1 MGSLGSYLRELRT
14 AKGMSLEEVS
24 RATRVGRTHLEALE
38 AEELSALPAPVFV
51 KGFIRAYCEF
61 LQANPAE
68 ALGRYQALIGE
79 RPSGTAPSAPEPLT
93 AGLGRGPV
101 FVSVI
106 LLVVLAAALFLLNS
120 GLRSEG
126 PRAPRPQA
134 GSPAALP
141 PATPASEPAPV
152 QPPPAAPAAP
162 AAPSAKVEPTGPP
175 PSSAPPAAL
184 PVAIAPPA
192 ATTAA
197 PPAPSAPAP
206 ARGPQRLV
214 VKAIEPTWVRVQMD
228 GDRSVEELLPAG
240 ASREWSAEKRFTLTV
255 GNAAGVTL
263 ELNGRTLPPL
273 GAPGAVIR
281 ELALP

>member
-14 AKGMSLEEVS
+14 AKGTSLEEVA
-24 RATRVGRTHLEALE
+24 RATRVGRAHLEALE

-61 LQANPAE
+61 LQTNPAE
-68 ALGRYQALIGE
+68 ALSRYQALIGE
-79 RPSGTAPSAPEPLT
+79 RPAGAAPAAPEPLT

-101 FVSVI
+101 FVSLI
-106 LLVVLAAALFLLNS
+106 LLVVLGAALFLLNS
-120 GLRSEG
+120 GLRGEST
-126 PRAPRPQA
+126 RAPRQQA
-134 GSPAALP
+134 AAPAPLP
-141 PATPASEPAPV
+141 GASEPAPA
-152 QPPPAAPAAP
+152 QPAPTVKAEPVAPAPPSAPPTAVPVVAAPPAAP
-162 AAPSAKVEPTGPP
+162 
-175 PSSAPPAAL
+175 
-184 PVAIAPPA
+184 
-192 ATTAA
+192 
-197 PPAPSAPAP
+197 APAP

-228 GDRSVEELLPAG
+228 GDRSVEELMPAG
-240 ASREWSAEKRFTLTV
+240 ATREWSAEKRFTLTV

-263 ELNGRTLPPL
+263 ELNGRALPPL

>member
-14 AKGMSLEEVS
+14 AKGTSLEEVA
-24 RATRVGRTHLEALE
+24 RATRVGRAHLEALE

-68 ALGRYQALIGE
+68 AIGHYQALTGE
-79 RPSGTAPSAPEPLT
+79 RTLGAAPSSAEPLG

-106 LLVVLAAALFLLNS
+106 LLVVLGAALFLLNA
-120 GLRSEG
+120 GLRSEA
-126 PRAPRPQA
+126 PHVPRPPA
-134 GSPAALP
+134 VSPSGSAAAP
-141 PATPASEPAPV
+141 PLSEPA
-152 QPPPAAPAAP
+152 AAPAAAP
-162 AAPSAKVEPTGPP
+162 FAPPVTAEPAAAAAPSAVT
-175 PSSAPPAAL
+175 PAV
-184 PVAIAPPA
+184 PVP
-192 ATTAA
+192 AA
-197 PPAPSAPAP
+197 PPLAPAP
-206 ARGPQRLV
+206 ARGVQRLV

-228 GDRSVEELLPAG
+228 GDRSVEELMPAG
-240 ASREWSAEKRFTLTV
+240 ATREWSAEKRFTLTV

-263 ELNGRTLPPL
+263 ELNGRALPPL

>member
-14 AKGMSLEEVS
+14 AKGMSLDEVS

-68 ALGRYQALIGE
+68 ALSRYQALTGE
-79 RPSGTAPSAPEPLT
+79 RVLAAAPSPREPLG

-106 LLVVLAAALFLLNS
+106 LLVVLGAALFLLNS
-120 GLRSEG
+120 GLRGEG
-126 PRAPRPQA
+126 PRAPRPPA
-134 GSPAALP
+134 VSPSGPAAAP
-141 PATPASEPAPV
+141 SQSEPA
-152 QPPPAAPAAP
+152 
-162 AAPSAKVEPTGPP
+162 
-175 PSSAPPAAL
+175 
-184 PVAIAPPA
+184 
-192 ATTAA
+192 AA
-197 PPAPSAPAP
+197 PPAPAAAPSAPSAKAEPAAATAPSSVTPAAPVAAPPPAATAP
-206 ARGPQRLV
+206 ARGAQRLV

-240 ASREWSAEKRFTLTV
+240 ATREWSAEKRFTLTV

-263 ELNGRTLPPL
+263 ELNGRALPPL

>member
-1 MGSLGSYLRELRT
+1 MGSLGSYLREMRS
-14 AKGMSLEEVS
+14 AKGMSLEDVS
-24 RATRVGRTHLEALE
+24 RATRVGKAHLEALE

-61 LQANPAE
+61 LQANAAE
-68 ALGRYQALIGE
+68 ALGRYQALTGE
-79 RPSGTAPSAPEPLT
+79 RPSGAAPSAPAPLAAGLGRGPIFVSVMLLVVLGAALYLLNSGLRGDSSPPLSSQAPAPSAPVAAPSAPEP
-93 AGLGRGPV
+93 
-101 FVSVI
+101 
-106 LLVVLAAALFLLNS
+106 
-120 GLRSEG
+120 
-126 PRAPRPQA
+126 AP
-134 GSPAALP
+134 
-141 PATPASEPAPV
+141 
-152 QPPPAAPAAP
+152 
-162 AAPSAKVEPTGPP
+162 
-175 PSSAPPAAL
+175 
-184 PVAIAPPA
+184 
-192 ATTAA
+192 A
-197 PPAPSAPAP
+197 PPAPSALPAVPPAKPEPVAAAAPRAETPTTPVAAALPLAPAP

-240 ASREWSAEKRFTLTV
+240 ATREWSAEKRFTLTV

>member
-1 MGSLGSYLRELRT
+1 
-14 AKGMSLEEVS
+14 V
-24 RATRVGRTHLEALE
+24 
-38 AEELSALPAPVFV
+38 
-51 KGFIRAYCEF
+51 
-61 LQANPAE
+61 
-68 ALGRYQALIGE
+68 
-79 RPSGTAPSAPEPLT
+79 
-93 AGLGRGPV
+93 
-101 FVSVI
+101 
-106 LLVVLAAALFLLNS
+106 AA
-120 GLRSEG
+120 
-126 PRAPRPQA
+126 
-134 GSPAALP
+134 
-141 PATPASEPAPV
+141 
-152 QPPPAAPAAP
+152 
-162 AAPSAKVEPTGPP
+162 
-175 PSSAPPAAL
+175 
-184 PVAIAPPA
+184 APPA

>member
-14 AKGMSLEEVS
+14 AKGTSLEEVA
-24 RATRVGRTHLEALE
+24 RATRVGRAHLEALE

-61 LQANPAE
+61 LQTNPAE
-68 ALGRYQALIGE
+68 ALSRYQALIGE
-79 RPSGTAPSAPEPLT
+79 RPAGAAPAAPEPLT

-106 LLVVLAAALFLLNS
+106 LLVVLGAALFLLNS
-120 GLRSEG
+120 GLRGEST
-126 PRAPRPQA
+126 RAPRQQA
-134 GSPAALP
+134 ATPAPLPGISEPAPAQPAPAALP
-141 PATPASEPAPV
+141 PAPAVKAEPVAPAPPV
-152 QPPPAAPAAP
+152 PVVAAPPAAP
-162 AAPSAKVEPTGPP
+162 
-175 PSSAPPAAL
+175 
-184 PVAIAPPA
+184 
-192 ATTAA
+192 
-197 PPAPSAPAP
+197 APAP

-228 GDRSVEELLPAG
+228 GDRSVEELMPAG
-240 ASREWSAEKRFTLTV
+240 ATREWSAEKRFTLTV

-263 ELNGRTLPPL
+263 ELNGRALPPL

>member
-79 RPSGTAPSAPEPLT
+79 RPPGTAPSAPEPLT

-126 PRAPRPQA
+126 PRAPRPQG
-134 GSPAALP
+134 GSPAVLP

-152 QPPPAAPAAP
+152 PPAPAAP
-162 AAPSAKVEPTGPP
+162 AAKVEPTGPP
-175 PSSAPPAAL
+175 SSSAPPAAI
-184 PVAIAPPA
+184 PVAAAPPA

>member
-1 MGSLGSYLRELRT
+1 MSSLGSYLRDLRT
-14 AKGMSLEEVS
+14 AKGMSLDEVS
-24 RATRVGRTHLEALE
+24 RVTRVGRTHLEALE

-68 ALGRYQALIGE
+68 ALGRYQVLTGE
-79 RPSGTAPSAPEPLT
+79 RSPGAAPLRAEPLG

-120 GLRSEG
+120 GLRG
-126 PRAPRPQA
+126 DAPHAPRPQ
-134 GSPAALP
+134 
-141 PATPASEPAPV
+141 PATPGSSAAAPAASEPAV
-152 QPPPAAPAAP
+152 
-162 AAPSAKVEPTGPP
+162 
-175 PSSAPPAAL
+175 
-184 PVAIAPPA
+184 
-192 ATTAA
+192 
-197 PPAPSAPAP
+197 APSAPSVAPTTPSAKPEAVAAMAPSAVTPAVTAPAVPVPTALAPASAP
-206 ARGPQRLV
+206 ARGAQRLV
-214 VKAIEPTWVRVQMD
+214 VRAIEPTWVRVQMD

-240 ASREWSAEKRFTLTV
+240 ATREWSAEKRFTVTV

>member
-1 MGSLGSYLRELRT
+1 MGSLGSYLRELRI
-14 AKGMSLEEVS
+14 AKGMSLDEVS

-38 AEELSALPAPVFV
+38 AEDLSALPAPVFV

-68 ALGRYQALIGE
+68 ALGHYQTLTGE
-79 RPSGTAPSAPEPLT
+79 RTLSAAPSPREPLG

-106 LLVVLAAALFLLNS
+106 LLVVLGAALFLLNS
-120 GLRSEG
+120 GLRGEG

-134 GSPAALP
+134 VSPGGPAAAP
-141 PATPASEPAPV
+141 TPSAPTAAQPVPAAAQPAPAAAPSTPSAKAEPAEAAAPSAVTPAAPV
-152 QPPPAAPAAP
+152 AVPPPPAA
-162 AAPSAKVEPTGPP
+162 
-175 PSSAPPAAL
+175 
-184 PVAIAPPA
+184 
-192 ATTAA
+192 
-197 PPAPSAPAP
+197 AP
-206 ARGPQRLV
+206 ARGAQRLV

-240 ASREWSAEKRFTLTV
+240 ATREWSAEKRFTLTV

>member
-1 MGSLGSYLRELRT
+1 MGPLGSYLRELRT

-79 RPSGTAPSAPEPLT
+79 RPPGTPPSAPEPLT

-106 LLVVLAAALFLLNS
+106 LLVVLGAALFLLNS
-120 GLRSEG
+120 GLRGEG

-152 QPPPAAPAAP
+152 QPAPAAA
-162 AAPSAKVEPTGPP
+162 AAPPAPTAKVEPTAPT
-175 PSSAPPAAL
+175 SSSASPAAIPVAAAPPAG
-184 PVAIAPPA
+184 
-192 ATTAA
+192 TT

>member
-14 AKGMSLEEVS
+14 AKGMSLDEVS

-68 ALGRYQALIGE
+68 ALSRYQALTGE
-79 RPSGTAPSAPEPLT
+79 RVLAAAPSPREPLG

-106 LLVVLAAALFLLNS
+106 LLVVLGAALFLLNS
-120 GLRSEG
+120 GLRGEG
-126 PRAPRPQA
+126 PRAPRPLA
-134 GSPAALP
+134 VSPSGPAAAP
-141 PATPASEPAPV
+141 SQSEPA
-152 QPPPAAPAAP
+152 
-162 AAPSAKVEPTGPP
+162 
-175 PSSAPPAAL
+175 
-184 PVAIAPPA
+184 
-192 ATTAA
+192 AA
-197 PPAPSAPAP
+197 PPPAPAP
-206 ARGPQRLV
+206 ARGAQRLV

-240 ASREWSAEKRFTLTV
+240 ATREWSAEKRFTLTV
-255 GNAAGVTL
+255 
-263 ELNGRTLPPL
+263 
-273 GAPGAVIR
+273 
-281 ELALP
+281 